1 MPVLIL
7 DEVSKVSRHK
17 FTSSCATKL
26 IVFVRIKIWK
36 RSTIKIR
43 R

>member
-1 MPVLIL
+1 MLIL

-17 FTSSCATKL
+17 FTLSCATKL
-26 IVFVRIKIWK
+26 TIFIRVEIWK